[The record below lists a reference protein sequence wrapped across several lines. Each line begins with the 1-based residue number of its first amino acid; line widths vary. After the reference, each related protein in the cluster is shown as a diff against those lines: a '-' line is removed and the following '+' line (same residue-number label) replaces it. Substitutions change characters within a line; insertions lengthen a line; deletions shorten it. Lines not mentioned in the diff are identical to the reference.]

1 MVSFHTETHLMQYS
15 VLGLRFTGVVMES
28 RSSHQSAETVTIE
41 TTIGDLIEA
50 ITDVALQAG
59 KTEEEGYR
67 LASFTLEKLLRD
79 KRRKD
84 ILES

>member
-1 MVSFHTETHLMQYS
+1 MD
-15 VLGLRFTGVVMES
+15 S
-28 RSSHQSAETVTIE
+28 RSAQQGEETVKIE

-67 LASFTLEKLLRD
+67 LASFTIEKLLRE
-79 KRRKD
+79 KRHRD
-84 ILES
+84 LLSA

>member
-1 MVSFHTETHLMQYS
+1 
-15 VLGLRFTGVVMES
+15 MES
-28 RSSHQSAETVTIE
+28 RPAQQNAETVTIE

-67 LASFTLEKLLRD
+67 LASFTIEKLLRQ
-79 KRRKD
+79 KRHREF
-84 ILES
+84 LS